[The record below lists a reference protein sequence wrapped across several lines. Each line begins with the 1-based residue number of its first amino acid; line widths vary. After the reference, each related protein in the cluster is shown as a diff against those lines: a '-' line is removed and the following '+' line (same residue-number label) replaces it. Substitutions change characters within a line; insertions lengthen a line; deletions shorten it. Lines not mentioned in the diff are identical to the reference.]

1 LIKTLE
7 LERFSKW
14 AEDKIISLDFISDP
28 AHGWIKIPKN
38 LVFGLEFSQFSYQD
52 KKYYYLEEDCD
63 ASKYLDLIHGAGVK
77 TEFNEIT
84 YNEDCFIRELEI
96 LQN

>member
-1 LIKTLE
+1 MIKKAE

-14 AEDKIISLDFISDP
+14 AEDKIISLDFICDP
-28 AHGWIKIPKN
+28 GHGWIKIPKN
-38 LVFGLEFSQFSYQD
+38 LVFGLEFSKYSYQD

-77 TEFNEIT
+77 TEYNEIIHD
-84 YNEDCFIRELEI
+84 NECFIRDLER